1 MLFLGGKHMPWRNTT
16 IMDEKYF
23 FINEYLAHRHT
34 ITELCKQFGISRP
47 LGYKYIERYNQTG
60 FKGLEELSR
69 KPKTSPTKTPSKITR
84 DIISIRNKHPRY
96 GADKIKTILERDKP
110 DIQWPSQTTIH
121 TILKTEGLIP
131 ERKTNRHIYPCNPKF
146 DPKEINDMWGI
157 DYKGKMRLINA
168 VYSYP
173 LTITDSFSRFILA
186 ADALASPTTE
196 ATKEV
201 FIRVFEDFGLP
212 NYIHSDNG
220 VPFAGSTSLARLS
233 SLSVWF
239 IELGIMPVY
248 SDPAKPG
255 QNGRHE
261 RMHKELKAE
270 TASPLPQSHSELQ
283 KRLNAF
289 IKEYNEYRPHQ
300 ALNNNTP
307 ASIYTRSER
316 VFPQSIESWDYP
328 GAFEVKRVLKNGA
341 IRWGNHN
348 WVMVAT
354 PLIGKDIGL
363 EEISDGL
370 FRVYFRFKLLGYL
383 DARKLR
389 IQDIQGRLKRQ

>member
-23 FINEYLAHRHT
+23 FINEYLAHRYT
-34 ITELCKQFGISRP
+34 ITELCKQFGISRT
-47 LGYKYIERYNQTG
+47 LGYKYIERYNKMG

-69 KPKTSPTKTPSKITR
+69 KPKSSPTKTPSKIVK
-84 DIISIRNKHPRY
+84 DIVSLRKKHPRY
-96 GADKIKTILERDKP
+96 GADKIKAILEREKP
-110 DIQWPSQTTIH
+110 HILWPSQTTIH
-121 TILKTEGLIP
+121 TILKNEGHIP
-131 ERKTNRHIYPCNPKF
+131 DRKTNRHIYPCNPKF

-157 DYKGKMRLINA
+157 DYKGKMRLVNA

-173 LTITDSFSRFILA
+173 LTITDSFSRFVLA
-186 ADALASPTTE
+186 ADALANPTTE
-196 ATKEV
+196 ATKAV

-220 VPFAGSTSLARLS
+220 VPFAGATSLARLS
-233 SLSVWF
+233 SLAVWF
-239 IELGIMPVY
+239 IELGITPVY

-270 TASPLPQSHSELQ
+270 TASPLPKSHSELQ

-289 IKEYNEYRPHQ
+289 IKEYNEYRPHK
-300 ALNNNTP
+300 ALDNKTP
-307 ASIYTRSER
+307 ASIYSRSDR
-316 VFPQSIESWDYP
+316 VYPQSIEPWDYP
-328 GAFEVKRVLKNGA
+328 GTFEVKRVLKNGA

>member
-23 FINEYLAHRHT
+23 FINEYRAHRHT
-34 ITELCKQFGISRP
+34 ITEICKQFGISRT
-47 LGYKYIERYNQTG
+47 LGYKYIERFNQMG
-60 FKGLEELSR
+60 FAGLNELSR
-69 KPKTSPTKTPSKITR
+69 KPKTSPTKTPARIAK
-84 DIISIRNKHPRY
+84 DIISIRTKHPRY
-96 GADKIKTILERDKP
+96 GADKIKTILEREKP

-121 TILKTEGLIP
+121 TILKTKGLIP

-168 VYSYP
+168 AYSYP
-173 LTITDSFSRFILA
+173 LTITDSFSRFVLA

-196 ATKEV
+196 ATKAV

-212 NYIHSDNG
+212 KYIHSDNG

-239 IELGIMPVY
+239 IELGITPVY

-270 TASPLPQSHSELQ
+270 TASPLPKSHSELQ

-289 IKEYNEYRPHQ
+289 MKEYNEYRPHK
-300 ALNNNTP
+300 ALDNNTP

-316 VFPQSIESWDYP
+316 VYPQSIEPWDYP
-328 GAFEVKRVLKNGA
+328 GTFEVKRVLKNGA

-383 DARKLR
+383 DARRLR

>member
-1 MLFLGGKHMPWRNTT
+1 MPWRNTT

-34 ITELCKQFGISRP
+34 ITETCKQFGISRT
-47 LGYKYIERYNQTG
+47 LGYKYIDRYNLSG

-69 KPKTSPTKTPSKITR
+69 KPKTSPTKTPNKVAR
-84 DIISIRNKHPRY
+84 DIISLRNKHPRY
-96 GADKIKTILERDKP
+96 GADKIKTILEREKP
-110 DIQWPSQTTIH
+110 DIKWPSQTTIH
-121 TILKTEGLIP
+121 TILKSEGLIP
-131 ERKTNRHIYPCNPKF
+131 DKKTNRHIYPCNPKF
-146 DPKEINDMWGI
+146 DPEDINDIWSI

-168 VYSYP
+168 IYSYP
-173 LTITDSFSRFILA
+173 LTITDSFSRFLLA
-186 ADALASPTTE
+186 ADALANPTTE
-196 ATKEV
+196 ATKAV
-201 FIRVFEDFGLP
+201 LIRVFDDFGLP
-212 NYIHSDNG
+212 TFIHSDNG
-220 VPFAGSTSLARLS
+220 VPFAGATSLARLS

-239 IELGIMPVY
+239 IELGITPVY

-270 TASPLPQSHSELQ
+270 TASPLPKSHSELQ
-283 KRLNAF
+283 RRLNAF
-289 IKEYNEYRPHQ
+289 ITEYNDYRPHNS
-300 ALNNNTP
+300 LNNKTP
-307 ASIYTRSER
+307 ASIYKRSER
-316 VFPQSIESWDYP
+316 VYTKRIEPWDYP
-328 GAFEVKRVLKNGA
+328 GTFEVKRVLKNGA
-341 IRWGNHN
+341 IRWGNDN

-383 DARKLR
+383 DVKKLR
-389 IQDIQGRLKRQ
+389 IQDIQGRFKRQ

>member
-1 MLFLGGKHMPWRNTT
+1 
-16 IMDEKYF
+16 
-23 FINEYLAHRHT
+23 
-34 ITELCKQFGISRP
+34 
-47 LGYKYIERYNQTG
+47 
-60 FKGLEELSR
+60 
-69 KPKTSPTKTPSKITR
+69 
-84 DIISIRNKHPRY
+84 
-96 GADKIKTILERDKP
+96 
-110 DIQWPSQTTIH
+110 
-121 TILKTEGLIP
+121 
-131 ERKTNRHIYPCNPKF
+131 
-146 DPKEINDMWGI
+146 MWGI

-168 VYSYP
+168 VYSYS
-173 LTITDSFSRFILA
+173 LTITDSFFRFVLA
-186 ADALASPTTE
+186 ADALARPTTE
-196 ATKEV
+196 TTKAV

-261 RMHKELKAE
+261 RMHRELKAE
-270 TASPLPQSHSELQ
+270 TASPLPRSHNELQ
-283 KRLNAF
+283 KYLNAF

-307 ASIYTRSER
+307 ASIYRRSER
-316 VFPQSIESWDYP
+316 VYPQSIEPWDYP
-328 GAFEVKRVLKNGA
+328 GTFEVKRVLKNGA

-389 IQDIQGRLKRQ
+389 IQDIQGRLKRQLKCKRCPCNFVNYVLVSTIIIK

>member
-1 MLFLGGKHMPWRNTT
+1 MPWRNTT

-34 ITELCKQFGISRP
+34 IVELCKQFGISRT
-47 LGYKYIERYNQTG
+47 LGYKYIERFNQMGFTG
-60 FKGLEELSR
+60 LNELSR
-69 KPKTSPTKTPSKITR
+69 KPKTSPTKTPARITKE
-84 DIISIRNKHPRY
+84 IISIRSKHPRY
-96 GADKIKTILERDKP
+96 GADKIKTILEREKP
-110 DIQWPSQTTIH
+110 DTQWPSQSTIH

-131 ERKTNRHIYPCNPKF
+131 ERKVNRHIYPCNPKF
-146 DPKEINDMWGI
+146 DPKEINEMWGI

-173 LTITDSFSRFILA
+173 LTITDSFSRFVLA

-196 ATKEV
+196 ATKAV

-270 TASPLPQSHSELQ
+270 TASPLPKSHSELQ

-289 IKEYNEYRPHQ
+289 IREYNEYRPHQ

-307 ASIYTRSER
+307 ASLYTRSER
-316 VFPQSIESWDYP
+316 VYPQSIDPWDYP
-328 GAFEVKRVLKNGA
+328 GTFEVKRVLKNGA

-370 FRVYFRFKLLGYL
+370 FRVYFRFRLLGYL